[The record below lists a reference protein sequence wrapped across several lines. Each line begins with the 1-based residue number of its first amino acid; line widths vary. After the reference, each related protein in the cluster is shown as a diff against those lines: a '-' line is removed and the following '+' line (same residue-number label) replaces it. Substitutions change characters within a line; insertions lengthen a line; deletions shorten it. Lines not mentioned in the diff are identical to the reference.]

1 MAAFPAQVV
10 TTDFLLKSLKENTDF
25 ILKSF
30 SAHMGAISK
39 RVDENAGAIAS
50 NSSAIAGNKARIDG
64 HDDMLANLSER
75 MRSLEQKSQTG
86 DNQVGVRAS
95 LSQDYL
101 LARRSIRLWPVVGET
116 ESAIWEGVGDFIHD
130 TLRVRTDEVGQNDIE
145 AVSRVI
151 EDLPRNSL
159 CRHEVLVTFIS
170 STVRD
175 NVVSH
180 SANLAPCV
188 DDGGK
193 PTAGIRLEI
202 PRELNDTFRLL
213 SRFGTRLRA
222 RHGAGTKRH
231 IKFDDFTGSLYS
243 NVKLP
248 GDETW
253 TRVSPATARED
264 LLASVKEENVCT
276 RKRLA
281 TKLVPG
287 PRERLNQPV
296 QGPAGDPVA
305 AGLATGRPRIQASLG
320 PPGKRP
326 RWTDPESRR
335 RV

>member
-1 MAAFPAQVV
+1 MV

-30 SAHMGAISK
+30 SAHMGAVSK
-39 RVDENAGAIAS
+39 RVDENTGSIAA

-64 HDDMLANLSER
+64 HDNVLANLSER
-75 MRSLEQKSQTG
+75 MRSLEQKSHTP
-86 DNQVGVRAS
+86 DSQVNIRAN
-95 LSQDYL
+95 LSQEYL
-101 LARRSIRLWPVVGET
+101 LARRSIRLWPVIGET
-116 ESAIWEGVGDFIHD
+116 ESALWEGVGDFIHD
-130 TLRVRTDEVGQNDIE
+130 TLRVSTDEVGQDDIE

-151 EDLPRNSL
+151 EDLPRGSL
-159 CRHEVLVTFIS
+159 CRHEVLVTFTS

-175 NVVSH
+175 NIVSH

-188 DDGGK
+188 DDSGK

-222 RHGAGTKRH
+222 RHGVGTKRH

-253 TRVSPATARED
+253 TKVSPATAKED

-287 PRERLNQPV
+287 PKERLNIPI
-296 QGPAGDPVA
+296 QGATGGPVA
-305 AGLATGRPRIQASLG
+305 AAVTTGRPRPQASSG

-326 RWTDPESRR
+326 RWTDPENRR